1 MSATASTTAAALAD
15 RITLSGVKPY
25 DGSYELDIVAAPLTV
40 REWGWIKKHAG
51 YLPVTVGD
59 DTFTDPEFIAVLA
72 VIALR
77 RNGSVET
84 RDVAAVYDRIA
95 DAPFGATIR
104 FELGDGDG
112 EGDADP
118 PPRSSNGNESSSG
131 AASTTSS
138 ESSDGPQTP
147 TGDPALATSGS
158 APATSES

>member
-25 DGSYELDIVAAPLTV
+25 DGSYELDIVASPLTV
-40 REWGWIKKHAG
+40 REWGWIKKLAG
-51 YLPVTVGD
+51 YLPATVGD

-72 VIALR
+72 LIALR
-77 RNGSVET
+77 RNGSVDT

-95 DAPFGATIR
+95 DAPFGATIK
-104 FELGDGDG
+104 FELAVDD

-118 PPRSSNGNESSSG
+118 PPRSSNGNASSSG

-138 ESSDGPQTP
+138 ETSDGPPSP
-147 TGDPALATSGS
+147 TGDPPLATSGS
-158 APATSES
+158 APATSET